1 MRVGDSTKPGER
13 STTIGSFRVRSPRRP
28 GWTDAREDTTA
39 VTGSFRASALSFSG
53 STTRRQFVA
62 GAASA
67 GLALALPFPLA
78 PARGHRPVAAVNGTQ
93 AAWPGRQRTPRQERQ
108 FDTVVVGGRLIDP
121 AEAIDAPRDI
131 GITGGRVARVA
142 ERIAE
147 SEGRQVVRAPG
158 MIVTPGL
165 IDIHTHVYDGV
176 SGVSIDPDVVGIAK
190 GVTTVIDAG
199 SSGATTFPGFRT
211 YVAAPA
217 RTRVHA
223 LLNVSS
229 PGMTVSNELADL
241 AYIDPDAIVSTV
253 EANRDVIVGLK
264 VRMLAGIPGGGDLEV
279 MRLTRL
285 AAEGAGVPVMVHIG
299 GQTSP
304 LPRILEM
311 LRPGDVVTHSLRRNG
326 SILDDSGTVYPEVL
340 EAVER
345 GVHLDIGHGRGNLDF
360 DVAERALGQGIRLA
374 AISSDVHRGN
384 ALGPV
389 FGLPTTLTKFLH
401 MGMSLEEVIR
411 CATSTPAAIF
421 DFGEELGTLREGAM
435 ADLSVF
441 QMVEGDYELVD
452 SGGKRRTA
460 ARRLVPYAAM
470 RAGRPYGAITR

>member
-1 MRVGDSTKPGER
+1 MVPNSA
-13 STTIGSFRVRSPRRP
+13 TT
-28 GWTDAREDTTA
+28 DREPDR
-39 VTGSFRASALSFSG
+39 GG
-53 STTRRQFVA
+53 STTTRRRFVA
-62 GAASA
+62 GAAGA
-67 GLALALPFPLA
+67 GLAMALPYPLA
-78 PARGHRPVAAVNGTQ
+78 REWGEWFGGAEGGTRSPRVGGDRTARR
-93 AAWPGRQRTPRQERQ
+93 ERQ

-121 AEAIDAPRDI
+121 AEGIDGLRDI
-131 GITGGRVARVA
+131 GVTGGRVARVA

-147 SEGRQVVRAPG
+147 SEGRQVVRASG

-165 IDIHTHVYDGV
+165 IDIHAHVYDGV
-176 SGVSIDPDVVGIAK
+176 SGVSIEPDVVGIAK
-190 GVTTVIDAG
+190 GVTTVVDAG

-217 RTRVHA
+217 RTRVYA
-223 LLNVSS
+223 LLNVSH
-229 PGMTVSNELADL
+229 PGMTISNELADL
-241 AYIDPDAIVSTV
+241 GYIDPDAIVATV

-264 VRMLAGIPGGGDLEV
+264 VRMLAGIPGGRDLEV
-279 MRLTRL
+279 MRLTRM
-285 AAEGAGVPVMVHIG
+285 AAEGADVPVMVHIG

-311 LRPGDVVTHSLRRNG
+311 LRPGDVVTHALRRNG
-326 SILDDSGTVYPEVL
+326 SILDDSGDVHPEVL

-360 DVAERALGQGIRLA
+360 DVAERALAQGIRPA
-374 AISSDVHRGN
+374 TISSDVHRGN

-401 MGMSLEEVIR
+401 LGMSLAEVVR
-411 CATSTPAAIF
+411 CATATPAGIF
-421 DFGEELGTLREGAM
+421 DFGEELGTLREGAV

-441 QMVEGDYELVD
+441 QMVEGAYELVD

>member
-1 MRVGDSTKPGER
+1 MDHRGRDR
-13 STTIGSFRVRSPRRP
+13 
-28 GWTDAREDTTA
+28 AREVSVHDP
-39 VTGSFRASALSFSG
+39 
-53 STTRRQFVA
+53 TTRQDHGATPGMSNAPPPSPPDAGITRRRFVA
-62 GAASA
+62 GAATA
-67 GLALALPFPLA
+67 GLALALPFPL
-78 PARGHRPVAAVNGTQ
+78 RS
-93 AAWPGRQRTPRQERQ
+93 WQERQ

-121 AEAIDAPRDI
+121 AEGIDAPRDI
-131 GITGGRVARVA
+131 GITGGRIARVT

-147 SEGRQVVRAPG
+147 SEGRQVVRAQG

-176 SGVSIDPDVVGIAK
+176 SGVSIEPDVVGIAR
-190 GVTTVIDAG
+190 GVTTVVDAG

-211 YVAAPA
+211 YVAASA
-217 RTRVHA
+217 RTRVYA

-229 PGMTVSNELADL
+229 PGMTISNELADL
-241 AYIDPDAIVSTV
+241 AYIDPDAIVATV

-264 VRMLAGIPGGGDLEV
+264 VRMLAGIPGAGGDLEV

-285 AAEGAGVPVMVHIG
+285 AAEGAGVPIMVHIG
-299 GQTSP
+299 GQVSP

-311 LRPGDVVTHSLRRNG
+311 LRPGDVVTHALRRTRN
-326 SILDDSGTVYPEVL
+326 ILDDAGSVYPEVL

-345 GVHLDIGHGRGNLDF
+345 GIHLDIGHGRGNLDF

-401 MGMSLEEVIR
+401 MGMSLAEVIR
-411 CATSTPAAIF
+411 CATSTPAGIF
-421 DFGEELGTLREGAM
+421 DFGDELGTLREGAV

-441 QMVEGDYELVD
+441 QIVEGDYELVD

-460 ARRLVPYAAM
+460 SRRLVPYAAM